1 MTVAEGHWGDLSRRL
16 VTGGATAILGFWIMW
31 LGGHPFHA
39 LVALVAGLMVWEIA
53 RMMGGTEIAV
63 ACGLVGG
70 LALLLLVTYQTVYS
84 LPLLLAPA
92 AAGFFARLKGN
103 RATYSLYSTA
113 VLVAGYGLVMQR
125 DDHGFVWV
133 VWLVLVVI
141 VSDIMGYFAGKAI
154 GGPKFWPGISPGKT
168 WSGTIA
174 GWAGAALVGLAF
186 VLLANA
192 GPELVAFSM
201 LVAIAG
207 QAGDVAESALK
218 RRAGVKDSSSLL
230 PGHGGL
236 CDRFDSM
243 LGASLFVLV
252 AGQVIEFPPGIG

>member
-16 VTGGATAILGFWIMW
+16 VTGGITAILGFWIMW

-53 RMMGGTEIAV
+53 RMAGVSEFAV

-70 LALLLLVTYQTVYS
+70 LAMLVLATYQTVYTW
-84 LPLLLAPA
+84 PLLLAPA
-92 AAGFFARLKGN
+92 AMGLARLKSN
-103 RATYSLYSTA
+103 RATYALYSTA
-113 VLVAGYGLVMQR
+113 ILVAGYGLVVQR

-141 VSDIMGYFAGKAI
+141 VSDIMGYFVGKAI

-186 VLLANA
+186 VLHANA
-192 GPELVAFSM
+192 GLELVAISI
-201 LVAIAG
+201 LAAIAG

-218 RRAGVKDSSSLL
+218 RGAGVKDSSGLL

-236 CDRFDSM
+236 CDRFDSL
-243 LGASLFVLV
+243 LGASLFVLA
-252 AGQVIEFPPGIG
+252 AGQVIEFPAGIG

>member
-16 VTGGATAILGFWIMW
+16 VTGGITAILGFWIMW

-53 RMMGGTEIAV
+53 RMVGGTEIAV
-63 ACGLVGG
+63 ASGIVGG
-70 LALLLLVTYQTVYS
+70 LALLLLVTYQTVYT
-84 LPLLLAPA
+84 LPLVLAPA
-92 AAGFFARLKGN
+92 VVGFVRLTSN
-103 RATYSLYSTA
+103 RAIHGLYSTA
-113 VLVAGYGLVMQR
+113 VLVAGYGLAVQR
-125 DDHGFVWV
+125 DDHGFVWL
-133 VWLVLVVI
+133 VWLVLIVI
-141 VSDIMGYFAGKAI
+141 VSDIMGYFVGKAI

-186 VLLANA
+186 VLIANA
-192 GPELVAFSM
+192 GPELVALSI

-207 QAGDVAESALK
+207 QSGDMAESALK
-218 RRAGVKDSSSLL
+218 RRADVKDSSSLL
-230 PGHGGL
+230 PGHGGM

-243 LGASLFVLV
+243 LGASLFVLA

>member
-1 MTVAEGHWGDLSRRL
+1 MTVAEGHWSDLSRRL
-16 VTGGATAILGFWIMW
+16 VTGGITAVLGFWIMW

-53 RMMGGTEIAV
+53 RMAGGTDIAV
-63 ACGLVGG
+63 ASGLVGG
-70 LALLLLVTYQTVYS
+70 LALLLLVTYQTGYT

-92 AAGFFARLKGN
+92 AVGFARLKHN
-103 RATYSLYSTA
+103 RATFALYSAA
-113 VLVAGYGLVMQR
+113 VLVAGYGLAVHR

-133 VWLVLVVI
+133 LWLVLIVI
-141 VSDIMGYFAGKAI
+141 VSDIMGYFVGKTI

-168 WSGTIA
+168 WSGTVA

-186 VLLANA
+186 LPLANA
-192 GPELVAFSM
+192 GLELIAISI

-218 RRAGVKDSSSLL
+218 RKADVKDSSSLL

-243 LGASLFVLV
+243 LGASLFVLA
-252 AGQVIEFPPGIG
+252 AGQVIEFPAGFG

>member
-1 MTVAEGHWGDLSRRL
+1 MTVAERHWGDLSRRL
-16 VTGGATAILGFWIMW
+16 VTGGIIAILGFCIMW
-31 LGGHPFHA
+31 LGGHAFHA

-53 RMMGGTEIAV
+53 RMAGATETAV

-70 LALLLLVTYQTVYS
+70 LALLLLVSHQAVYTF
-84 LPLLLAPA
+84 PLLLAPA
-92 AAGFFARLKGN
+92 VVGFAWLKGN
-103 RATYSLYSTA
+103 RATYALYSTA
-113 VLVAGYGLVMQR
+113 VLVAGYGLAVQR

-141 VSDIMGYFAGKAI
+141 VSDITGYFAGKAI

-192 GPELVAFSM
+192 GPELVAISI

-218 RRAGVKDSSSLL
+218 RRADVKDSSSLL
-230 PGHGGL
+230 PGHGGM

-243 LGASLFVLV
+243 LGASLFVLA
-252 AGQVIEFPPGIG
+252 AGQVVEFPPGIG

>member
-1 MTVAEGHWGDLSRRL
+1 MNVAEGHWGDLSRRL
-16 VTGGATAILGFWIMW
+16 VTGGITAILGFWIMW

-53 RMMGGTEIAV
+53 RMAGVTEAAI
-63 ACGLVGG
+63 ACGIVGG
-70 LALLLLVTYQTVYS
+70 LATLLLLTYQTVYTW
-84 LPLLLAPA
+84 PLLLAPA
-92 AAGFFARLKGN
+92 AMGFARLKSN
-103 RATYSLYSTA
+103 RATYALYSTA
-113 VLVAGYGLVMQR
+113 VLVAGYGLAVQR

-133 VWLVLVVI
+133 VWLVLIVI
-141 VSDIMGYFAGKAI
+141 VSDIMGYFVGKAI

-186 VLLANA
+186 VPFASA
-192 GPELVAFSM
+192 GLELVAISI

-236 CDRFDSM
+236 CDRFDSL
-243 LGASLFVLV
+243 LGASLFVLA
-252 AGQVIEFPPGIG
+252 AGQVIAFPSGIG

>member
-39 LVALVAGLMVWEIA
+39 LVALVAGLMVWEIG
-53 RMMGGTEIAV
+53 RMAGATDSAI

-70 LALLLLVTYQTVYS
+70 LALLLLVTFRDAYM

-92 AAGFFARLKGN
+92 AAGFLLFKSN
-103 RATYSLYSTA
+103 RATGALYCTA
-113 VLVAGYGLVMQR
+113 ILVGGYGLAVLR

-141 VSDIMGYFAGKAI
+141 VSDIMGYFVGKSI
-154 GGPKFWPGISPGKT
+154 GGPRFWPSVSPGKT

-192 GPELVAFSM
+192 GLELIALSVLA
-201 LVAIAG
+201 AIAG

-218 RRAGVKDSSSLL
+218 RRAGVKDSSGLL
-230 PGHGGL
+230 PGHGGM

-243 LGASLFVLV
+243 LGASLFTLA

>member
-1 MTVAEGHWGDLSRRL
+1 MTAAEGHWGDLSRRL
-16 VTGGATAILGFWIMW
+16 VTGSIAAVLGFWIMW

-39 LVALVAGLMVWEIA
+39 LLALVAGLMVWETA
-53 RMMGGTEIAV
+53 RMAGATGISV

-70 LALLLLVTYQTVYS
+70 VALLLLLTYPAVYM

-92 AAGFFARLKGN
+92 VTGLARLKGN
-103 RATYSLYSTA
+103 RATFALYST
-113 VLVAGYGLVMQR
+113 VILVAGYGLAAQR
-125 DDHGFVWV
+125 DDHGFIWIA
-133 VWLVLVVI
+133 WLVLVV
-141 VSDIMGYFAGKAI
+141 VVTDISGFFAGKTL

-174 GWAGAALVGLAF
+174 GWTGAAIVGLAF
-186 VLLANA
+186 TLLANA
-192 GPELVAFSM
+192 GLELIAISVLA
-201 LVAIAG
+201 AIAG

-230 PGHGGL
+230 PGHGGM

-243 LGASLFVLV
+243 LGASLFALA
-252 AGQVIEFPPGIG
+252 AGLVIEFPPGIG